1 VTADA
6 RAGAL
11 IMPGPEL
18 PGPLAMARD
27 WASTVSYI
35 AAREP
40 SSPGAGKAQFEA
52 AQMASYMALVSIAES
67 LHEITRVLLKAD
79 TELEVDPAGE
89 GP

>member
-1 VTADA
+1 MTAEPE
-6 RAGAL
+6 AGAL
-11 IMPGPEL
+11 ITPGPDL

-40 SSPGAGKAQFEA
+40 HSPGAGKAQFEA
-52 AQMASYMALVSIAES
+52 AQMASFMALVSIAEN
-67 LHEITRVLLKAD
+67 LDRITAVLLTAD
-79 TELEVDPAGE
+79 ADLNGRE